1 MPPTGTP
8 DAPLRTAEIHRRRRG
23 AGVNVFA
30 AVVLAAA
37 VFAVAN
43 YCSSLLYAKWHFDYG
58 VSGGL
63 SRRTLSVLQ
72 SSQGE
77 ITMTSMFEQSHPYGR
92 AARKLLQEYAE
103 AAELVHGLAI
113 RSRSLNVNHDMMETA
128 EVMRRH
134 PAEANSILIES
145 GPEFR
150 VVREAD
156 MIARTAPVPGRPDE
170 TRRPMFIGE
179 SACTEAIIDL
189 LRPADSTVYFAAGH
203 GEYDP
208 ESHHHITGASAIAQE
223 ISRNGAA
230 IRKLNLVQ
238 TPAIPQDCDALVI
251 AGPRTLFSPA
261 EVDAVSAY
269 LDNGGKVMV
278 LLDDPY
284 AGGLS
289 AVLERWGLRVAN
301 PPGPQHLPVRISTTQ
316 FAEHPATRRL
326 ANVMTAFSNPC
337 VIETLDSGPVAG
349 RRDKPIVSPLVFIPP
364 TDPALGVFASGAPR
378 QAIAAAS
385 ELGASARGRE
395 SAKLLVCGDSDFIS
409 NAMTQRGFQGNT
421 LFVLSSI
428 EWLLGSRI
436 RALSESA
443 ANVALD
449 PGVSPVGGWR
459 GLAWRTAVALPLA
472 ILAFGWVVLVPLFR
486 RL

>member
-1 MPPTGTP
+1 MPTP
-8 DAPLRTAEIHRRRRG
+8 ATPEAPPRAAEIRRRRHG
-23 AGVNVFA
+23 AGLNVFT
-30 AVVLAAA
+30 AVVLATA
-37 VFAVAN
+37 VFVVAN
-43 YCSSLLYAKWHFDYG
+43 YCASLLYAKWHFDSG

-77 ITMTSMFEQSHPYGR
+77 ITMTSMFEQSHPFGR

-103 AAELVHGLAI
+103 ASELVHGLVI
-113 RSRSLNVNHDMMETA
+113 RSRSLNVNHDVMETA

-134 PAEANSILIES
+134 PAEANSILIENGS
-145 GPEFR
+145 EYR
-150 VVREAD
+150 VIREAD
-156 MIARTAPVPGRPDE
+156 MIARTAPVPGRPE
-170 TRRPMFIGE
+170 EPRRLMFIGE
-179 SACTEAIIDL
+179 SACTAAIIDL
-189 LRPADSTVYFAAGH
+189 LRPVDSTVYFVSGH

-230 IRKLNLVQ
+230 VHKINLVQ

-261 EVDAVSAY
+261 EVDVVSAY

-278 LLDDPY
+278 LIDDPY
-284 AGGLS
+284 AGGL
-289 AVLERWGLRVAN
+289 APVLERWGIRVAN
-301 PPGPQHLPVRISTTQ
+301 PHGPQHLPVRISTTL
-316 FAEHPATRRL
+316 FADHPATRRL

-337 VIETLDSGPVAG
+337 VIETLESGPVTG
-349 RRDKPIVSPLVFIPP
+349 RRDKPIVSPLVFVPP
-364 TDPALGVFASGAPR
+364 ADPTLDVLAPGTPR
-378 QAIAAAS
+378 QAIAASA

-395 SAKLLVCGDSDFIS
+395 SSKLLVCGDSDFMS

-428 EWLLGSRI
+428 EWLLGSRV

-449 PGVSPVGGWR
+449 PGISPVGGWR

-472 ILAFGWVVLVPLFR
+472 ILAFGWFVLVPLFR

>member
-1 MPPTGTP
+1 MPTNGTP
-8 DAPLRTAEIHRRRRG
+8 DAPPRTAEIRRRRRG
-23 AGVNVFA
+23 AGVNVVV
-30 AVVLAAA
+30 AVALAAA
-37 VFAVAN
+37 VFVVAN
-43 YCSSLLYAKWHFDYG
+43 YCASLLYAKWHFDYG
-58 VSGGL
+58 VAGGL
-63 SRRTLSVLQ
+63 SRRTLAVLQ

-77 ITMTSMFEQSHPYGR
+77 ITMTALFEQSHPYGR

-103 AAELVHGLAI
+103 AAELVHGLVIRTRAI
-113 RSRSLNVNHDMMETA
+113 NVNHDVMEAA

-134 PAEANSILIES
+134 PAEANSILIEH

-150 VVREAD
+150 VIREPD
-156 MIARTAPVPGRPDE
+156 MIARTAPDPARPDE
-170 TRRPMFIGE
+170 PRRQMFIGE
-179 SACTEAIIDL
+179 SACTAAIIDM
-189 LRPADSTVYFAAGH
+189 LRPSDSMVYFVGGH

-223 ISRNGAA
+223 LGRSGCA

-238 TPAIPQDCDALVI
+238 TPSIPQDCDALVV

-261 EVDAVSAY
+261 EVEAVSSY
-269 LDNGGKVMV
+269 LDNGGKALV

-284 AGGLS
+284 AGGLA

-301 PPGPQHLPVRISTTQ
+301 PPGPTHLPVRISTSHV
-316 FAEHPATRRL
+316 AEHPATRRL
-326 ANVMTAFSNPC
+326 ANVMVAFSNPC
-337 VIETLDSGPVAG
+337 IIETLDSGPVAG

-364 TDPALGVFASGAPR
+364 NESALGVFAANTP
-378 QAIAAAS
+378 QPAIAAAA

-395 SAKLLVCGDSDFIS
+395 SSKLLVCGDSDFIS

-421 LFVLSSI
+421 LFVLSAV

-436 RALSESA
+436 GTLSESA

-459 GLAWRTAVALPLA
+459 TLAWRTAVALPLA
-472 ILAFGWVVLVPLFR
+472 ILVFGCLVMAPIFR